1 MLFKKKAQTVLEL
14 GLFGAIII
22 IVFGTLVSYTQRL
35 NDNQYTLM
43 KNFRAALKK
52 AHDENAVVSY
62 TTLEDVRH
70 ADINSP
76 MEGSRTTLSASNYI
90 YWAVPFVGDTPNS
103 RTYYNINDE
112 EILLDEDEEL
122 EEIVFD
128 YDTQVDRS
136 FIKNEQD
143 NLITTHRVVDIT
155 ENLTYT
161 FKDSDGE
168 ELRTITH
175 TRSDGPRLRTWET
188 EYE

>member
-90 YWAVPFVGDTPNS
+90 YWAVPFVGEAPNS
-103 RTYYNINDE
+103 RTYYKVNEE
-112 EILLDEDEEL
+112 EILLGDDEEI
-122 EEIVFD
+122 EEIIFT
-128 YDTQVDRS
+128 YDTQVDRT
-136 FIKNEQD
+136 FIKNEDD
-143 NLITTHRVVDIT
+143 NLITTHRTVDVQ
-155 ENLTYT
+155 EDLTY
-161 FKDSDGE
+161 DLVGV
-168 ELRTITH
+168 RTITH
-175 TRSDGPRLRTWET
+175 TRSDGPRSRTWET
-188 EYE
+188 EHE